1 MDGNNDGTAVT
12 PGAASASASD
22 WDFSSI
28 AELTTAL
35 RSRKISA
42 SEFLEHI
49 IARIEALD
57 QRLNAVVVRD
67 FDRARMA
74 AKAPDAA
81 LARGEGDRTT
91 IAFAGLLEQE
101 FGGFVPPP

>member
-74 AKAPDAA
+74 AKAA